1 MGGELVSDAQILVY
15 VLVALLALAGTV
27 GTAVLASR
35 QKGLTDLVGALQKEV
50 AALRDKA
57 SDNESRIERLESRDR
72 AWANYVHRLRAHIV
86 AQLPPPPPEW
96 PKDLDV

>member
-1 MGGELVSDAQILVY
+1 MSEAQVVIYL
-15 VLVALLALAGTV
+15 LVALLALAGTI
-27 GTAVLASR
+27 GTAVLAAR
-35 QKGLTDLVGALQKEV
+35 QKGLTDLVGALQTEV

-57 SDNESRIERLESRDR
+57 SDNEQRIVRLESRDR

>member
-1 MGGELVSDAQILVY
+1 MSEAQVVVY
-15 VLVALLALAGTV
+15 LLVALLALAGTI
-27 GTAVLASR
+27 GTAVLAAR
-35 QKGLTDLVGALQKEV
+35 QKGLTDLVGALQVEV
-50 AALRDKA
+50 ERLRDKA
-57 SDNESRIERLESRDR
+57 SDNEQRIIRLESRDR

>member
-1 MGGELVSDAQILVY
+1 MSDGTILLGV
-15 VLVALLALAGTV
+15 VVAVIGFAGAV
-27 GTAVLASR
+27 TAAVVAAR
-35 QKGLTDLVGALQKEV
+35 QKGLTDLVMALQAEV
-50 AALRDKA
+50 RD
-57 SDNESRIERLESRDR
+57 NTERIAKLETRDR

>member
-1 MGGELVSDAQILVY
+1 MSEAQVLIY
-15 VLVALLALAGTV
+15 VIVGILALAGTV
-27 GTAVLASR
+27 GSAVLASR
-35 QKGLTDLVGALQKEV
+35 QKGLTDLTERLQVEI

-57 SDNESRIERLESRDR
+57 NDNEARISKLESRDR

>member
-1 MGGELVSDAQILVY
+1 MSDGTILLGVI
-15 VLVALLALAGTV
+15 VAVIGFAGAV
-27 GTAVLASR
+27 TAAVVAAR
-35 QKGLTDLVGALQKEV
+35 QKGLTELTERLQVEI
-50 AALRDKA
+50 ASLRDKA
-57 SDNESRIERLESRDR
+57 EDNERRIARLESRDR

>member
-1 MGGELVSDAQILVY
+1 MSDGTILLGVIVSVIGFAGAVTAA
-15 VLVALLALAGTV
+15 VVAA
-27 GTAVLASR
+27 R
-35 QKGLTDLVGALQKEV
+35 QKGLTDLVGALQTEV
-50 AALRDKA
+50 DGLRDKA
-57 SDNESRIERLESRDR
+57 NNNEQRIERLESRDR